1 MKKLLLILIVP
12 ALAIQTAGAQIKLGV
27 RGSVMTSLYEFNE
40 LTIDNTL
47 IRPVGGSQIGYQ
59 LGIVTRLTIPKLIHI
74 QPELNFSSRDYAFTL
89 TNGGNYYPDGRVN
102 VRRLEM
108 PVTAG
113 FNIGPL
119 RFFSGPVFILSSTQE
134 CNTASSHKLD
144 IQFSDSDIA
153 LLAGVGI
160 DANNFFVD
168 IRYTT
173 YRNKSSATYSIY
185 NNTRKVRSTKDFTIQ
200 YSIGFFF

>member
-1 MKKLLLILIVP
+1 MKKLLLLLILP
-12 ALAIQTAGAQIKLGV
+12 ALTLHRADGQMKLGV
-27 RGSVMTSLYEFNE
+27 RGSVMTSLYEFSE
-40 LTIDNTL
+40 FKIDDTM

-59 LGIVTRLTIPKLIHI
+59 LGIVTRLSIPKFIHI

-89 TNGGNYYPDGRVN
+89 TSEGNYYPDGRVS
-102 VRRLEM
+102 VKRVEL

-119 RFFSGPVFILSSTQE
+119 RFFGGPVFILNSTQE
-134 CNTASSHKLD
+134 CNTTASHALD

-153 LLAGVGI
+153 VMAGLGI

-173 YRNKSSATYSIY
+173 YRNKSSATYGIY
-185 NNTRKVRSTKDFTIQ
+185 NNTQKVRSPKDFTIL
-200 YSIGFFF
+200 YSVGFFF